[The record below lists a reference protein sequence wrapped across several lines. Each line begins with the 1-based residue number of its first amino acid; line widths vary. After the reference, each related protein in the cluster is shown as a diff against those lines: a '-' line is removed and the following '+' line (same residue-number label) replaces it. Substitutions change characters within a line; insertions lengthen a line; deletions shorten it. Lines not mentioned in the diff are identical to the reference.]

1 MSIIIIIG
9 IIIGIL
15 LILAI
20 IVSIWC
26 FQNKFPLKG
35 TFLACAM
42 WAGLAFFR
50 PRALI
55 LIALLAVGYIYQKI
69 TQNDTRKDDE
79 VDEEINEEVI
89 FKD

>member
-1 MSIIIIIG
+1 MT

-20 IVSIWC
+20 IASLWC
-26 FQNKFPLKG
+26 FQNKFPLKW
-35 TFLACAM
+35 TCLACAM
-42 WAGLAFFR
+42 WAGFAFFR

-55 LIALLAVGYIYQKI
+55 LIALLIIGYIYQRI
-69 TQNDTRKDDE
+69 TQNNEVKKVDE